1 MSAAQITL
9 DAVSLQLG
17 AQQALKGVSLRIAA
31 GERVALVGANGSGK
45 SSLLRT
51 LHGLVPP
58 TQGQVI
64 QTPGVRQAMLF
75 QRPHMLRLSALN
87 NVALG
92 VWLDR
97 SRALNWR
104 ASKAL
109 ALQALQRVGLQS
121 VAQQNGR
128 QLSGGQQQ
136 RLALARAWARQP
148 DVLLLDEP
156 TASLDPH
163 AKREVEA
170 LMAEFASGPV
180 PDKPL
185 TLVWASHN
193 LGQVK
198 RLATRV
204 IYLEFGRVLADL
216 PVADF
221 STPICWLR
229 TARQP
234 MLLFKVNF
242 HDLSNFH
249 PPRPGVRRFGHH
261 LGLGA
266 SPVDCDVVHH
276 LHRAVGLVRTLAA
289 RFQKSQWVGRES
301 GGAGHGPG
309 PGHGA
314 SR

>member
-1 MSAAQITL
+1 MSTVQISL
-9 DAVSLQLG
+9 NAVSVHLG
-17 AQQALKGVSLRIAA
+17 AQAALTGVSLRIKA

-45 SSLLRT
+45 STLLRT

-58 TQGQVI
+58 AQGQL
-64 QTPGVRQAMLF
+64 QQAPGVRQAMLF
-75 QRPHMLRLSALN
+75 QRPHLLRLSALN

-92 VWLDR
+92 LWLDR
-97 SRALNWR
+97 ARGLSWA
-104 ASKAL
+104 AAKAL

-170 LMAEFASGPV
+170 LMAEFACAPER
-180 PDKPL
+180 PL

-204 IYLEFGRVLADL
+204 IYLEFGQVMADL

-221 STPICWLR
+221 FNPE
-229 TARQP
+229 
-234 MLLFKVNF
+234 LLAERSPAAHAFVQGE
-242 HDLSNFH
+242 LS
-249 PPRPGVRRFGHH
+249 
-261 LGLGA
+261 
-266 SPVDCDVVHH
+266 
-276 LHRAVGLVRTLAA
+276 
-289 RFQKSQWVGRES
+289 
-301 GGAGHGPG
+301 
-309 PGHGA
+309 
-314 SR
+314 